1 MRAIVHTRYG
11 SPDDLELRAVEQ
23 PVPKDGQVLIKVHA
37 SAVNDWEW
45 GLLRGK
51 PSFMRAFGGVLRP
64 KIRVMG
70 CDVAG
75 QVEAVGTNV
84 ARLKTGDQVYG
95 DLSESGFGAFA
106 EYVCAPEGAVALK
119 PHNLTYDQA
128 AAIPHAGMLAQQA
141 LTQIGRVDRVR
152 TLLINGAGGGVGALS
167 VQLAKLHGVEVTGVD
182 STAKQDFLRSLGFD
196 HVVDYTRED
205 FTRTG
210 RTYDLILDVKT
221 NRSPFAYAR
230 SLVPNGTYV
239 TVGGST
245 PRLLQCLAFG
255 RWIARTRNRNIRILG
270 LKPNRGIDTMTQLVE
285 AGKMMPAIDAV
296 YPLSEVPDALRRFGA
311 ASHKGKIIIKMS

>member
-1 MRAIVHTRYG
+1 MRAIVHTTYG
-11 SPDDLELRAVEQ
+11 SPDDLELRSVEQ

-84 ARLKTGDQVYG
+84 ARLKAGDQVYG

-119 PHNLTYDQA
+119 PHNLT
-128 AAIPHAGMLAQQA
+128 L
-141 LTQIGRVDRVR
+141 
-152 TLLINGAGGGVGALS
+152 
-167 VQLAKLHGVEVTGVD
+167 
-182 STAKQDFLRSLGFD
+182 
-196 HVVDYTRED
+196 
-205 FTRTG
+205 
-210 RTYDLILDVKT
+210 
-221 NRSPFAYAR
+221 
-230 SLVPNGTYV
+230 
-239 TVGGST
+239 
-245 PRLLQCLAFG
+245 
-255 RWIARTRNRNIRILG
+255 
-270 LKPNRGIDTMTQLVE
+270 
-285 AGKMMPAIDAV
+285 
-296 YPLSEVPDALRRFGA
+296 
-311 ASHKGKIIIKMS
+311 

>member
-1 MRAIVHTRYG
+1 MTL
-11 SPDDLELRAVEQ
+11 PDKSR
-23 PVPKDGQVLIKVHA
+23 P
-37 SAVNDWEW
+37 SA
-45 GLLRGK
+45 R
-51 PSFMRAFGGVLRP
+51 
-64 KIRVMG
+64 
-70 CDVAG
+70 
-75 QVEAVGTNV
+75 NV

-255 RWIARTRNRNIRILG
+255 RWIARTRNRNIPDPRSQAQQGDRHHDPARGSGQNDARDRCGLPVERGSRRSQTLRSSEPQRKDHHQDELDPAPCRHAVNVWVSNSQFSRCIEFRSLG
-270 LKPNRGIDTMTQLVE
+270 Q
-285 AGKMMPAIDAV
+285 
-296 YPLSEVPDALRRFGA
+296 S
-311 ASHKGKIIIKMS
+311 

>member
-1 MRAIVHTRYG
+1 
-11 SPDDLELRAVEQ
+11 
-23 PVPKDGQVLIKVHA
+23 
-37 SAVNDWEW
+37 
-45 GLLRGK
+45 
-51 PSFMRAFGGVLRP
+51 MRAFGGVLRP

-84 ARLKTGDQVYG
+84 ARLKAGDQVYG

-152 TLLINGAGGGVGALS
+152 TLLINGAGVGAVS

-182 STAKQDFLRSLGFD
+182 STAKQDFLRSLGFFPTLSD
-196 HVVDYTRED
+196 ASEQRATKE
-205 FTRTG
+205 
-210 RTYDLILDVKT
+210 
-221 NRSPFAYAR
+221 RS
-230 SLVPNGTYV
+230 SSG
-239 TVGGST
+239 
-245 PRLLQCLAFG
+245 
-255 RWIARTRNRNIRILG
+255 
-270 LKPNRGIDTMTQLVE
+270 
-285 AGKMMPAIDAV
+285 
-296 YPLSEVPDALRRFGA
+296 
-311 ASHKGKIIIKMS
+311 